1 MTQLS
6 LSGNLNGMRKKSIV
20 VYLKVLCPEGTG
32 GTGRGEVIRESDKS
46 VLRHKTAAV
55 A

>member
-1 MTQLS
+1 
-6 LSGNLNGMRKKSIV
+6 MRKESIV
-20 VYLKVLCPEGTG
+20 VYLEILYPKRTG
-32 GTGRGEVIRESDKS
+32 ENGKGEIIRESDKS

>member
-1 MTQLS
+1 
-6 LSGNLNGMRKKSIV
+6 MRKKSIV
-20 VYLKVLCPEGTG
+20 VYLKVLYPKRSG
-32 GTGRGEVIRESDKS
+32 GTGRGEITRESDKS

>member
-1 MTQLS
+1 MQ
-6 LSGNLNGMRKKSIV
+6 KKSIV
-20 VYLKVLCPEGTG
+20 VYLKILYPKKTG
-32 GTGRGEVIRESDKS
+32 GTGKGEVISASDKS